1 MTRPVRIAAA
11 AYPFDWLDDFDAY
24 RAKISAWVADAADCD
39 LLVFPEY
46 GAMELASLGGRAVA
60 ADLEA
65 SLHEVARHAPARD
78 ALHAELAAAHGVHI
92 LAASAR
98 ISRPACSWATAAR
111 APRPVN
117 RATLYGPQGRIGDQD
132 KQVMTRFERED
143 WNVTGAPGLR
153 VFDTAIG
160 RLGVLICYDAEFPL
174 LGRALAEAGVEIIL
188 VPSCTD
194 TVAGYNRVRIG
205 AMARALESQCVVVQ
219 APTVGNADWSPA
231 IDENRGAA
239 GDLCAGGRVLAGKR
253 RGGRGGDGRARLGQ
267 GHGRSGSGGAKPQGR
282 AGAALPALGRE
293 CGARADTLALPLHH
307 KLGPQPVQIVI
318 DRGLIAPAV
327 RPFQMF
333 LHGDETALPEN
344 VQMPACRGLG
354 DRQSLGDQRHAHA
367 EFGRIRRPLTAKV
380 LLRPGQQA
388 QDLQP
393 WRAGHGAD
401 LC

>member
-1 MTRPVRIAAA
+1 MTRPMTRPVRIAAA

-46 GAMELASLGGRAVA
+46 GAMELAALGGPAVA

-92 LAASAR
+92 LAASA
-98 ISRPACSWATAAR
+98 PHFDGQHVNGA
-111 APRPVN
+111 RPVN

-143 WNVTGAPGLR
+143 WNVIGAHGMR
-153 VFDTAIG
+153 VFDTALG

-219 APTVGNADWSPA
+219 APTVGAVDWSPA

-239 GDLCAGGRVLAGKR
+239 AIYAPADGFWPESGVLAEGAMDAPGWVKAVVDLDLVAESRRNGRVLPFRHWDESAAR
-253 RGGRGGDGRARLGQ
+253 RV
-267 GHGRSGSGGAKPQGR
+267 
-282 AGAALPALGRE
+282 
-293 CGARADTLALPLHH
+293 T
-307 KLGPQPVQIVI
+307 
-318 DRGLIAPAV
+318 
-327 RPFQMF
+327 
-333 LHGDETALPEN
+333 T
-344 VQMPACRGLG
+344 
-354 DRQSLGDQRHAHA
+354 
-367 EFGRIRRPLTAKV
+367 
-380 LLRPGQQA
+380 
-388 QDLQP
+388 
-393 WRAGHGAD
+393 
-401 LC
+401 